1 MKKLSLSRNLMI
13 AAIFLLAAFQIYWL
27 NKLYKDEYDGLKKEV
42 DVTFRETI
50 YKLQKQRFEKDT
62 LLFSQLSGVTVTS
75 KQTATKLPNI
85 KNKGIVQKVQPKLVN
100 NTDTPKMAF
109 AKLTFALNNPS
120 KEHMFLIQDSIN
132 GILKNIDPSQIQSIN
147 IIKGN
152 RNGSALV
159 PPPGLMEVI
168 LKQRAKGEND
178 KRDSFSINKDSL
190 GRTFIT
196 SISYKTA
203 YSMANIKED
212 SAKPKVTIESVTTK
226 VGSKPSSTIK
236 VSNFSMTGYINN
248 EKQDSS
254 PIAKL
259 FTSSKSIND
268 SLPIQLIDSAYKAEL
283 VKSNKQLSYNVLFK
297 KASKED
303 IAKGEILLDS
313 SKDFNT
319 SAVLIGYNTP
329 YSYQAKFNNI
339 FSFILK
345 KMSWQISGS
354 LLLLLFVLAT
364 FISLYKNLLAQQ
376 KLAIIKNDFISNIT
390 HELKTP
396 IATVNV
402 AIEALRNFGGIT
414 NPERTKEYLDISASE
429 LQRLGL
435 LVDKVLKLS
444 MFENKDIELSKENF
458 DLKLLTEEVLN
469 TLKLQLEK
477 VNATTTL
484 VTSGKSFLLFADK
497 LHITSVIY
505 NLLDNAIKY
514 SVNNAIIN
522 IGIIVK
528 NDYIKLNVQDNG
540 IGIPIEYKDKVFEK
554 FFRVPTGNI
563 HNTKGY
569 GLGLSY
575 VAHIV
580 KKHNGFIIVNSQIG
594 EGSNFIIHLPVQ
606 ESNKI

>member
-13 AAIFLLAAFQIYWL
+13 AAIFLLAAFQVYWL

-62 LLFSQLSGVTVTS
+62 FLVKEFSTTFPSATIKKTPSNKRNNTV
-75 KQTATKLPNI
+75 
-85 KNKGIVQKVQPKLVN
+85 IVQKTDQKLDN
-100 NTDTPKMAF
+100 DSSTN
-109 AKLTFALNNPS
+109 KLSIRISSTS
-120 KEHMFLIQDSIN
+120 KEGMNFMQDSIN
-132 GILKNIDPSQIQSIN
+132 KFLKSIDPSQIQSIN
-147 IIKGN
+147 IVRGKPDGI
-152 RNGSALV
+152 SLL

-168 LKQRAKGEND
+168 LKQKAKTHTNT
-178 KRDSFSINKDSL
+178 RDSIAILKDSV
-190 GRTFIT
+190 GKIHIASIT
-196 SISYKTA
+196 YKTS
-203 YSMANIKED
+203 YSTTPSKED
-212 SAKPKVTIESVTTK
+212 SLQTTIEKISTTNRK
-226 VGSKPSSTIK
+226 RTKKPNLK
-236 VSNFSMTGYINN
+236 FEKFSMTGYINN

-268 SLPIQLIDSAYKAEL
+268 SLPVYLVDSAYKAEL
-283 VKSNKQLSYNVLFK
+283 VKTNKKLAYNLLFK
-297 KASKED
+297 KATKEEVASEG
-303 IAKGEILLDS
+303 ITKDS
-313 SKDFNT
+313 SKNFAT

-329 YSYQAKFNNI
+329 YLYQANFTNI
-339 FSFILK
+339 VSFILK

-484 VTSGKSFLLFADK
+484 VTSGESFLLFADK

-514 SVNNAIIN
+514 SVHNATIN
-522 IGIIVK
+522 IGLTAK
-528 NDYIKLNVQDNG
+528 NDFIELNVQDNG
-540 IGIPIEYKDKVFEK
+540 IGIPIEYKEKVFEK

-580 KKHNGFIIVNSQIG
+580 KKHNGLITVNSQIG
-594 EGSNFIIHLPVQ
+594 EGSNFIIHFPVQ
-606 ESNKI
+606 EGNKI